1 MKKLLQTIFLLVILG
16 LILFYY
22 ENIFDFVVKDVIY
35 RDELIYDEP
44 NFYKK
49 DYNFEFVKQTTDF
62 EPTNKQ
68 DIINIIYTI
77 LNNGYEDFTFFCPK
91 SYENCLTDVQ
101 DIINDRTLVSN
112 INNFVSPYNSY
123 NKINVNINNF
133 GRVNIIIDKLYSNE
147 LVTKINSRVD
157 ELYSELITDSMS
169 DSEKIK
175 VIHDYIINN
184 TSYDED
190 RSEEVK
196 NGAEISLKHSSN
208 LAYGPLF
215 TGKAICG
222 GYSDAMALFLDKMGI
237 KNYKISSSS
246 HIWNLVYID
255 GEWKHLDLTWDDPV
269 LVNGKNAITDIFFL
283 INTNELN
290 SKNTSQ
296 HIFDDNVFIEA
307 KKNS

>member
-16 LILFYY
+16 LVLFYY

-35 RDELIYDEP
+35 RDELVYDEP
-44 NFYKK
+44 NYYKK
-49 DYNFEFVKQTTDF
+49 DYDFKFVKQITDF

-91 SYENCLTDVQ
+91 SYESCLTDVQ

-133 GRVNIIIDKLYSNE
+133 GRVNIIVDKLYSEELISKISLKVEEIYNE
-147 LVTKINSRVD
+147 LIN
-157 ELYSELITDSMS
+157 DSMS

-175 VIHDYIINN
+175 IIHDYIINN

-196 NGAEISLKHSSN
+196 NGTEISLKHPSN

-269 LVNGKNAITDIFFL
+269 LANGESAITDIFFL
-283 INTNELN
+283 IDTNELN

-296 HIFDDNVFIEA
+296 HIFDENVFGEA

>member
-16 LILFYY
+16 LVLFYY

-35 RDELIYDEP
+35 RDELVYDEP
-44 NFYKK
+44 NYYKK
-49 DYNFEFVKQTTDF
+49 DYDFEFVKQTTDF

-91 SYENCLTDVQ
+91 SYESCLTDVQ

-133 GRVNIIIDKLYSNE
+133 GRVNIIVDKLYSEELISKISLKVEEIYNE
-147 LVTKINSRVD
+147 LIN
-157 ELYSELITDSMS
+157 DSMS

-175 VIHDYIINN
+175 IIHDYIINN

-196 NGAEISLKHSSN
+196 NGTEISLKHPSN

-269 LVNGKNAITDIFFL
+269 LANGESAITDIFFL
-283 INTNELN
+283 IDTNELN

-296 HIFDDNVFIEA
+296 HIFDENVFGEA